1 MFARMMAAILCATLA
16 SPVLAG
22 DAQRGE
28 QLYLA
33 RCGACHSLDSNGAGP
48 RHRGVVGRRV
58 ASVPG
63 FNYSTALRQ
72 QKFVWDPAKLNR
84 WLSNP
89 NEFVP
94 RNNMVVQLATDPR
107 DRADIIAFLQ
117 SSR

>member
-1 MFARMMAAILCATLA
+1 MLPRMIAAILSATLA

-63 FNYSTALRQ
+63 FSYSAVLQ
-72 QKFVWDPAKLNR
+72 QKKFVWDPAKLNR

-89 NEFVP
+89 NTFVP
-94 RNNMVVQLATDPR
+94 GNKMVVQLANDPL

-117 SSR
+117 SAR